1 MGGAA
6 VDAVV
11 VGGGHN
17 GLVAAAYLARVGQR
31 VVVLERRDRVG
42 GAVASERPWPGV
54 DALVSRYAYLV
65 SLLPQ
70 RIVHDLGLDLE
81 LRPRP
86 GPPHPLAA
94 EIAQLSDAIFPTLL
108 ERVPSRAQLRDR
120 LADDELWERVFERPL
135 GQWLE
140 ERIAEDGL
148 RGEVLTDALVGVHTH
163 ARDPSLLQNRCFLLH
178 VIGRSWDVPVGG
190 MGRVAAQLERVAGAA
205 GAEIRTGVEV
215 EAIDA
220 DDAGGAVRTAGGWI
234 QARHVLGAVAPG
246 VLANL
251 LGDAPAGSQAPPRGA
266 QLKVNMLVRA
276 LPGGEDFAGTVH
288 RHCGYAELA
297 RARES
302 ATAGR
307 LPDPLPVDV
316 YCHSLTDD
324 SILGPELRAAGAQTL
339 TCFAFHVP
347 AGIDRDAGIRA
358 VLRSLPE
365 GTDDL
370 LWCDADGRPCLE
382 AHTQEDLEADLA
394 MPGGHIFHRDPGWP
408 CDDERAGTRGV
419 ETERAAVLLCGAGAL
434 RGGGVS
440 GVPGFHAAQAV
451 LEQPSL

>member
-11 VGGGHN
+11 VGAGHN
-17 GLVAAAYLARVGQR
+17 GLVAAAYLARAGKR
-31 VVVLERRDRVG
+31 VVVLERRDRLG

-70 RIVHDLGLDLE
+70 RIVDDLGLDLE

-86 GPPHPLAA
+86 AAPHPLAA
-94 EIAQLSDAIFPTLL
+94 EIAQLAAAVFPTLL
-108 ERVPSRAQLRDR
+108 ERVPSRAQLRER
-120 LADDELWERVFERPL
+120 LGDDNLWERVFERPL
-135 GQWLE
+135 GEWLE
-140 ERIAEDGL
+140 ERIADDGL
-148 RGEVLTDALVGVHTH
+148 RGGVLTDALVGVHTGAH
-163 ARDPSLLQNRCFLLH
+163 DPSLLQNRCFLLH
-178 VIGRSWDVPVGG
+178 VIGTTWNVPVGG
-190 MGRVAAQLERVAGAA
+190 MGRVAAQLERVARAA
-205 GAEIRTGVEV
+205 GAQIRTGVEV
-215 EAIDA
+215 QAIDA
-220 DDAGGAVRTAGGWI
+220 DDAGGAVRTAGGSI
-234 QARHVLGAVAPG
+234 QARHVLAAVAPG
-246 VLANL
+246 VLARL
-251 LGDAPAGSQAPPRGA
+251 LGDAPAQSQAPRGA
-266 QLKVNMLVRA
+266 QLKVNMLLRA
-276 LPGGEDFAGTVH
+276 LPGGENFAGTVH

-302 ATAGR
+302 ASAGR

-347 AGIDRDAGIRA
+347 AGIDRDAGVRA

-365 GTDDL
+365 GTEDL
-370 LWCDADGRPCLE
+370 LWRDADGRPCLE

-394 MPGGHIFHRDPGWP
+394 MPGGHIFHRNPGWP
-408 CDDERAGTRGV
+408 FDDERAGTRGV

-440 GVPGFHAAQAV
+440 GIPGFHAAQAV
-451 LEQPSL
+451 IEQPSL